1 MPNEVLSFFCY
12 LDFFIEVY
20 FLVAYVVVYTFDVLI
35 IEWRLPINQ
44 LIDYDAKAP
53 DINFFGVLFKP
64 YQFWRHV

>member
-1 MPNEVLSFFCY
+1 LG
-12 LDFFIEVY
+12 FFIEVY

-35 IEWRLPINQ
+35 IEWRLPIHQ

-53 DINFFGVLFKP
+53 DINLFGVLFKS